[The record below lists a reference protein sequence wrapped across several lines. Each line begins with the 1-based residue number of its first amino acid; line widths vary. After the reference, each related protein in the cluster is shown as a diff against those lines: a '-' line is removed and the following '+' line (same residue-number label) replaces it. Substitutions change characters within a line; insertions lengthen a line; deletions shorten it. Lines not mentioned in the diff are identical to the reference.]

1 MLNQRATTPI
11 RERTYPA
18 QRMGPKMNR
27 VGGDWIGPEQ
37 VQMDIYFNSSEGDGP
52 DRVIG
57 G

>member
-1 MLNQRATTPI
+1 
-11 RERTYPA
+11 
-18 QRMGPKMNR
+18 MGPKMNR

-37 VQMDIYFNSSEGDGP
+37 VQGEMDIYFNSSEGDGP

>member
-1 MLNQRATTPI
+1 
-11 RERTYPA
+11 
-18 QRMGPKMNR
+18 MGPKMNR